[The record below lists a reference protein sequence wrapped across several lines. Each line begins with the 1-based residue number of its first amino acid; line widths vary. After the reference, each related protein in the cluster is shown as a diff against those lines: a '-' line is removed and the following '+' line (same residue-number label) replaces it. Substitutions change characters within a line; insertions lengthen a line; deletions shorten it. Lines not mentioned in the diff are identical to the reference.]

1 MATNMG
7 SVTMWEG
14 YMHNQ
19 GMRRLKRDFTD
30 WGVRQFTE
38 ADVAYKAAIIELT
51 ERNPDAIVVDCG
63 CGDGNN
69 TLLLTKRICARELW
83 GIEADKDVARQA
95 ETKGIR
101 VWLANLNGHF
111 PLASNTVDVVVA
123 NQVIEHL
130 QDTDLFM
137 AEIWRILK
145 PGGYAIICTENLAS
159 WHNLFSLLLGWQ
171 PFSLSNVSGKVAGLG
186 NPLALH
192 HAEEPGV
199 VWMQHLRVFA
209 YNGLIHLS
217 ILHGFAVEA
226 VRGAG
231 YYPLPSKLAA
241 RMAIFDPR
249 HAPFLALKLR
259 KPL

>member
-1 MATNMG
+1 MLN
-7 SVTMWEG
+7 E
-14 YMHNQ
+14 
-19 GMRRLKRDFTD
+19 GMRRLRRNFTD

-38 ADVAYKAAIIELT
+38 ADAAYKRVIIGLT
-51 ERNPDAIVVDCG
+51 ERNPEAVVVDCG
-63 CGDGNN
+63 CGNGDN
-69 TLLLTKRICARELW
+69 TLRLTRHIHAREIW
-83 GIEADKDVARQA
+83 GIEADSDIARQA
-95 ETKGIR
+95 ESKGIR
-101 VWLANLNGHF
+101 VWLADLNGEL
-111 PLASNTVDVVVA
+111 PLESNAVDVVVT

-130 QDTDLFM
+130 KDTDLFM

-159 WHNLFSLLLGWQ
+159 WHNIFSLLLGWQ
-171 PFSLSNVSGKVAGLG
+171 PFSLSNVSGKAAGLG

-192 HAEEPGV
+192 YSESSPA

-217 ILHGFAVEA
+217 ILHGFQIEA

-231 YYPLPSKLAA
+231 YYPLPPKLAA
-241 RMAIFDPR
+241 RMATFDPH

-259 KPL
+259 KPT